1 MKANLRQVI
10 GAVLALAAAL
20 AFCSEQGRTAEQPNI
35 VLIFADDL
43 GIFDLSCYGR
53 EDQPTPRLDQMA
65 AEGIRFT
72 SAYCSQPIC
81 SPSRAGILA
90 GKSPAR
96 LQITTFIPG
105 RANAKSQKV
114 LHPQMRMQLP
124 HEEKTLAEYLQDEG
138 YATACIGKWH
148 LGGQGFT
155 PKEQG
160 FDTVFAGQANTQP
173 SEIEGGKGEYQLTT
187 QAVKFIE
194 ANQEEP
200 FFLYLAH
207 NTPHIPLAAKPELI
221 EKHEDAFNPTYA
233 AMMETLDDCVGIVL
247 DKLKALGLDEKTIV
261 IFTSDNGGLH
271 VLEFPDGP
279 ATHNGP
285 YRGGKGFVYEGGLRE
300 PMIVRWPGKFKP
312 AVVDT
317 PISHLDVVPTL
328 LTLASAKVPEGLDG
342 IDISGLLL
350 GTDKPAPRQFVWH
363 FPHYNNQGGRP
374 AGALRDGDWK
384 FVTYYDTGEVQLFNL
399 KDDVGE
405 LKNLASEEA
414 DKAAELHKQHSAWCQ
429 EAKVQTNTPNPDF
442 DAALFQQLYTDVDPS
457 RPERKPTSVEMGKDM
472 QTWRDRM
479 NEVVRGAPR
488 PNQTKKKKK
497 Q

>member
-1 MKANLRQVI
+1 
-10 GAVLALAAAL
+10 
-20 AFCSEQGRTAEQPNI
+20 
-35 VLIFADDL
+35 
-43 GIFDLSCYGR
+43 
-53 EDQPTPRLDQMA
+53 
-65 AEGIRFT
+65 
-72 SAYCSQPIC
+72 
-81 SPSRAGILA
+81 
-90 GKSPAR
+90 
-96 LQITTFIPG
+96 
-105 RANAKSQKV
+105 
-114 LHPQMRMQLP
+114 
-124 HEEKTLAEYLQDEG
+124 
-138 YATACIGKWH
+138 
-148 LGGQGFT
+148 
-155 PKEQG
+155 
-160 FDTVFAGQANTQP
+160 
-173 SEIEGGKGEYQLTT
+173 
-187 QAVKFIE
+187 VKFIE

-405 LKNLASEEA
+405 LKNLASQEA

-429 EAKVQTNTPNPDF
+429 EAKVQINTPNPDF
-442 DAALFQQLYTDVDPS
+442 DPALFQQLYTDVDPS

-497 Q
+497 